1 MAGSEALAH
10 NEEVFAL
17 NDPQVRTLI
26 DGVESR
32 LASLETRI
40 DERTD
45 HLAEVM
51 SVRLDSVH
59 HRLGLVEDD
68 MKIVKAHL
76 LRHSAA

>member
-1 MAGSEALAH
+1 MW
-10 NEEVFAL
+10 
-17 NDPQVRTLI
+17 TLI
-26 DGVESR
+26 DGLESR

>member
-1 MAGSEALAH
+1 MW
-10 NEEVFAL
+10 
-17 NDPQVRTLI
+17 TLI

-45 HLAEVM
+45 HLAEAM

-68 MKIVKAHL
+68 MKLVKAHL